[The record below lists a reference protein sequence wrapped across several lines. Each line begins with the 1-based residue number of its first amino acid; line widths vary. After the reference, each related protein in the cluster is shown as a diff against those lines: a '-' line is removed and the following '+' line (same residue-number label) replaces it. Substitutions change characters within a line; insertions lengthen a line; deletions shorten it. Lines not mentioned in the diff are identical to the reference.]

1 MTNGVL
7 RKIVLAVA
15 LSVFLFSGVMV
26 LRYYLEMR
34 AGAAYTESVAQMV
47 VVPAEGYSEG
57 KPVAKPTGQAAGEAT
72 QSAEGTTEGIIEE
85 VVETPPIRVDF
96 DALREKNKDVVA
108 WIYCPDTPI
117 NYPVVQAADNE
128 AYLHRLLD
136 GSKNSAGTL
145 FMDFRNSSDF
155 SDWNSVIYGH
165 NMKNGSMFG
174 TLMDYKTQAY
184 FDAHPK
190 VFLLTPE
197 QDYVINIVA
206 GFVTPADAEIYNNFE
221 PEEEKKAQLAKEWMA
236 VSKFVSGNA
245 PTEEDRL
252 ITLSTCSYEYNN
264 ARYVVLGILE
274 KF

>member
-1 MTNGVL
+1 MTNGVI
-7 RKIVLAVA
+7 RKILMAVS
-15 LSVFLFSGVMV
+15 LFVFLFSGVMV

-47 VVPAEGYSEG
+47 VVPAEGYSES
-57 KPVAKPTGQAAGEAT
+57 KPVTKPTVQAAGETA
-72 QSAEGTTEGIIEE
+72 QIAVGTTEEIVEGA
-85 VVETPPIRVDF
+85 VETPPIRVDF
-96 DALREKNKDVVA
+96 DALREKNDDVVA

-174 TLMDYKTQAY
+174 TLMDYKTQSY

-197 QDYVINIVA
+197 QDYVVKIVA
-206 GFVTPADAEIYNNFE
+206 GFVTPADAEI
-221 PEEEKKAQLAKEWMA
+221 
-236 VSKFVSGNA
+236 
-245 PTEEDRL
+245 
-252 ITLSTCSYEYNN
+252 
-264 ARYVVLGILE
+264 
-274 KF
+274 